1 MITSLSKS
9 LSILWVVLFLLQC
22 GEQKEKEILAVDGVL
37 DLRKTI
43 LEKYESLPVRGDWEF
58 YPREFVGIENIS
70 IHKPIITYH
79 PSAWMTVDNNGET
92 YSRNGFGTYRVR
104 ILLSESYVGQNLA
117 MVIPEIASAYN
128 LTINNKLVVSQGEIN
143 QHYRE
148 TKPFIKPRLLKFT
161 GEREMDIIFHVSNFG
176 YNDGGFWSALEMG
189 TEENMNRIFYFGM
202 IKEVFLFGSI
212 LIMGLYHVGFYFF
225 RRSEKSILY
234 FSIFCF
240 LIAIRTIVT
249 GNRIFLDM
257 FPSTPWDLFYRLEY
271 MSFYMAPAP
280 FFLFVKS
287 LYESL
292 MLHRLNRLYI
302 LATFSFIPTTLFPIY
317 FFTQTVRYFQILTLI
332 GVIYVFAIVIR
343 ATLNKKQGARMFLFG
358 WVAMSAAVV
367 YDIVIDMLNIRS
379 IYISSYGFIVFI
391 FSQSLILS
399 ARFSKAFK
407 AAEDLTEELNAYK
420 TSLEE
425 KVEKRT
431 KDISFLNQISKEV
444 NSSFDLDSIVSQVYN
459 YVNEGFG
466 IESLWML
473 TIDRKE
479 KLIKTSQWVGFDFLN
494 LEQTRVFQNMTIP
507 LSEEGGTLYRTYT
520 KKKIFYLPY
529 LNPDLVQGYDRMIVE
544 LLQLNSLI
552 QLPLLVHGQVVA
564 ILCATSY
571 KSSLKLNKSQQ
582 SVLSSIAEQIAGA
595 VHNSLLLNQ
604 AVESK
609 REAERAYKESET
621 LADITKKIS
630 SNSSL
635 EDIFKEVEI
644 YLQENFQLNY
654 HWLLLID
661 SDRNQLYT
669 SIFNDNGLT
678 GTKIRN
684 KYTQIKIP
692 IKPESGSLY
701 ATVKRKKPFYLP
713 KIPKKGIVGY
723 DSVIIE
729 DLQLKSLLQVPILM
743 NDEVVGV
750 LTSTNLGEHIKL
762 SPNDIKRILRFV
774 SQIGGAIHNTELLEE
789 AEREREVSNN
799 LLTNILPVNIA
810 NELKKTGKV
819 QPVQYESATI
829 LFTDFKGFTRLAETM
844 TPNELINQLEG
855 SFFQFDEITERFRLE
870 KLKTIGDSYMCAG
883 GIPIEN
889 DTHPFDACLAAIEIN
904 SFMHQALTLRKKLGL
919 PTWELRIGIHTGPVI
934 AGVIGKKK
942 FAYDIWGDTVNTA
955 SRMESTGTEG
965 KINISESTYHI
976 IKNFFVCTPR
986 GYLEAKNKGKLG
998 MYYVESII
1006 PELSVRGEGTAPNDE
1021 FYKKL
1026 NSLHSVKSNST
1037 RPTESTI

>member
-1 MITSLSKS
+1 LNIIFSKYVAYLLVSL
-9 LSILWVVLFLLQC
+9 LFLIQC
-22 GEQKEKEILAVDGVL
+22 GSQKEKEIMAANGVL
-37 DLRKTI
+37 DLRKVI
-43 LEKYESLPVRGDWEF
+43 LEKQDNIPVRGDWEF
-58 YPREFVGIENIS
+58 YPREFLTSENIE
-70 IHKPIITYH
+70 YH
-79 PSAWMTVDNNGET
+79 TPVVSFNPSAWLTVDQNGES
-92 YSRNGFGTYRVR
+92 YSRNGFGTYRVK
-104 ILLSESYVGQNLA
+104 ILLSQSYQGRDLA
-117 MVIPEIASAYN
+117 LIIPEIASAYR
-128 LTINNKLVVSQGEIN
+128 LFLNNKLVVEQGEAS
-143 QHYRE
+143 QHYRD
-148 TKPFIKPRLLKFT
+148 TKAFIKPRLLKFSGT
-161 GEREMDIIFHVSNFG
+161 EEVDLIFHVSNFG
-176 YNDGGFWSALEMG
+176 YNDGGFWSALEIG
-189 TEENMNRIFYFGM
+189 LEEDINRIFYFGM

-249 GNRIFLDM
+249 GNRIFLDI
-257 FPSTPWDLFYRLEY
+257 FPTIPWDLFYRLEY

-302 LATFSFIPTTLFPIY
+302 LATFAFIPTTLFPIY

-343 ATLNKKQGARMFLFG
+343 ATLNKKQGARLFLFG
-358 WVAMSAAVV
+358 WIAMSAAVV
-367 YDIVIDMLNIRS
+367 YDIIIDMLNIRS

-407 AAEDLTEELNAYK
+407 AAEDLTEELSSYK

-444 NSSFDLDSIVSQVYN
+444 NSSFDLDSIVGQVYN

-479 KLIKTSQWVGFDFLN
+479 NVIRTSQWVGFDFLT
-494 LEQTRVFQNMTIP
+494 LEQSRVFQNMTIP
-507 LSEEGGTLYRTYT
+507 LNEKGGTLFRTYK

-529 LNPDLVQGYDRMIVE
+529 LNPDLVQGYDRIIVE

-552 QLPLLVHGQVVA
+552 QIPLTVHGQVVA

-571 KSSLKLNKSQQ
+571 KNGLKLNKSQQ

-609 REAERAYKESET
+609 RESEKAYKESET

-630 SNSSL
+630 SNSSI
-635 EDIFKEVEI
+635 EDIFKEVEV

-654 HWLLLID
+654 HWLLLVD
-661 SDRNQLYT
+661 EEKNHLYT
-669 SIFNDNGLT
+669 SIFRDNGLT
-678 GTKIRN
+678 GPTIRK
-684 KYTQIKIP
+684 KYMKIKIP
-692 IKPESGSLY
+692 ISPESGSLY
-701 ATVKRKKPFYLP
+701 ATVMRKKPFYLP
-713 KIPKKGIVGY
+713 KIPQKGIVGF
-723 DSVIIE
+723 DKTIIE
-729 DLQLKSLLQVPILM
+729 DLKLQSFVQIPILM
-743 NDEVVGV
+743 NDKVVGV
-750 LTSTNLGEHIKL
+750 LTSTNLGENIKL
-762 SPNDIKRILRFV
+762 SPNDLKRILRFAN
-774 SQIGGAIHNTELLEE
+774 QIGGAIHNTELLEAAE
-789 AEREREVSNN
+789 KEREISNN
-799 LLTNILPVNIA
+799 LLMNILPVNIA
-810 NELKKTGKV
+810 NELKKTGQV
-819 QPVQYESATI
+819 QPVQYEAVTI

-844 TPNELINQLEG
+844 NPTELINQLEG

-883 GIPIEN
+883 GIPIKN
-889 DTHPFDACLAAIEIN
+889 DTHAFDACLAAIEIR
-904 SFMHQALTLRKKLGL
+904 SFMDQAIQMRRKLGL

-942 FAYDIWGDTVNTA
+942 FAYDIWGDTVNIA

-965 KINISESTYHI
+965 KINISETTYQL
-976 IKNFFVCTPR
+976 IKDFFVCSPR
-986 GYLEAKNKGKLG
+986 GFLDVKNKGKMG

-1006 PELSVRGEGTAPNDE
+1006 PELSVRGEGTAPNKL
-1021 FYKKL
+1021 FYEKL
-1026 NSLHSVKSNST
+1026 GGTTLQLPFETTSPL
-1037 RPTESTI
+1037 